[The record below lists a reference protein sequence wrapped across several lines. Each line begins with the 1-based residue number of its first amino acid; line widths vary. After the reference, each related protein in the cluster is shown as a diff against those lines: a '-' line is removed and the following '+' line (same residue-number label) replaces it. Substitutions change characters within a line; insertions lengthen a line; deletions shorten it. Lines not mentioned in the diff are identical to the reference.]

1 MADGLSILSMNVKG
15 LRRRA
20 KRRSAFN
27 FFKQRKFDIICLQET
42 HITESVKDEWERE
55 WKNGLVYNAGTP
67 KSLGQ
72 VILFSNKFSEINV
85 VASTSRFLA
94 ASVKNS

>member
-15 LRRRA
+15 LRSRA
-20 KRRSAFN
+20 KRRSAFY

-42 HITESVKDEWERE
+42 HITESVKDEWKSE

-72 VILFSNKFSEINV
+72 VILFSNKFSDITV
-85 VASTSRFLA
+85 VASTTRFFFL
-94 ASVKNS
+94 